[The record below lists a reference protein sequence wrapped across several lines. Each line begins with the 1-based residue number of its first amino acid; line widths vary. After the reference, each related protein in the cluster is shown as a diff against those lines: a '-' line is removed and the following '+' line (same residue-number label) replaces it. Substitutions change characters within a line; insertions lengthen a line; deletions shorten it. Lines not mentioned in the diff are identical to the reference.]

1 MVKAEEVESFGA
13 FGEVRDPGLL
23 RVQSQPEY
31 VQDRRRQLAGL
42 LSPVAG
48 GAKDDE
54 VVAVSDQR
62 PVPPPAHASSSM
74 CRAMF
79 ASNGEI
85 GEPWGVPASIA
96 DTTPP
101 SNTPAR
107 SQPRSSF

>member
-1 MVKAEEVESFGA
+1 MVEAEEVEPFGA

-62 PVPPPAHASSSM
+62 PVP
-74 CRAMF
+74 
-79 ASNGEI
+79 
-85 GEPWGVPASIA
+85 VPAARPRLIEHVQGDVCEQRRNWRTLA
-96 DTTPP
+96 RARFDRGHD
-101 SNTPAR
+101 PALE
-107 SQPRSSF
+107 